1 MGIILRRGNNRRRR
15 KIAIASFHQVWR
27 AERRQLYHTLRERQ
41 IGRVGK
47 GQGTAIKGE
56 GPMAWSGKVLSLG
69 AITSLPGYLRF
80 APFDLS
86 WYDKPVAVKGQE
98 QAIAAEEGRSSMGN
112 DKAIQVQDLH
122 KKFGDVYAVQG
133 ISFDVQAGEI
143 LSLLGPNGA
152 GKSTTISMLACLLE
166 PTQGDAL
173 VMGHSIRH
181 EPMAVKAAIGV
192 VPQEIA
198 LYDDL
203 SARENLNFWGK
214 MYGLRGQALKQRAD
228 EVLEIIGLTDR
239 QKGRVGK
246 FSGGMKRRLNIGIA
260 LLNRPQ
266 VLILDEPTVGI
277 DPQSRRNI
285 LDSVKELNRQGT
297 TVLYTTHYMEEAQ
310 ELSDH
315 IAIMDQG
322 RIIALGTHQELVK
335 IVGELDRVEVTLN
348 ASPEQVLATW
358 QATEGVHQVT
368 AEINPETNSH
378 DGRVLLLVEDSNQVL
393 PRLFE
398 SAARAGVRITSVS
411 IQEPNLEA
419 VFLHLTGRALRD

>member
-1 MGIILRRGNNRRRR
+1 MNN
-15 KIAIASFHQVWR
+15 Q
-27 AERRQLYHTLRERQ
+27 
-41 IGRVGK
+41 
-47 GQGTAIKGE
+47 
-56 GPMAWSGKVLSLG
+56 
-69 AITSLPGYLRF
+69 
-80 APFDLS
+80 
-86 WYDKPVAVKGQE
+86 
-98 QAIAAEEGRSSMGN
+98 
-112 DKAIQVQDLH
+112 KAIQIRDLH
-122 KKFGDVYAVQG
+122 KNFGDVYAVQG
-133 ISFDVQAGEI
+133 ISLEAEAGEI

-173 VMGHSIRH
+173 VMGHSIRS
-181 EPMAVKAAIGV
+181 EPMAVKASIGV

-203 SARENLNFWGK
+203 SARENLTFWGK
-214 MYGLRGQALKQRAD
+214 MVGLRGSVLMQRTD
-228 EVLEIIGLTDR
+228 EVLEIIGLADR

-260 LLNRPQ
+260 LLHRPD

-277 DPQSRRNI
+277 DPQSRRSI
-285 LDSVKELNRQGT
+285 LDTILQFNRQGM

-322 RIIALGTHQELVK
+322 KVIAYGTHQELVQ
-335 IVGELDRVEVTLN
+335 IVGELDRIDLTLS
-348 ASPEQVLATW
+348 AQSEPLLEQW
-358 QATEGVHQVT
+358 KATEGVHQVSLAT
-368 AEINPETNSH
+368 SSEGDPQ
-378 DGRVLLLVEDSNQVL
+378 DGQVTLLVDDSNLVL

-398 SAARAGVRITSVS
+398 SAVAVRIRITSVD
-411 IQEPNLEA
+411 IKEPNLEA